1 MSVDALIMPPVWQV
15 FAQGERVGFHAVDR
29 TKFPLYSGVI
39 DGFEGVSSPNNQ
51 YLLSLV
57 SEVISYVFFLA
68 CWPVLSWFR
77 VKTLFRTQASKARR
91 SAALHRLSA
100 VEMSSNVPLSA
111 AQWAHSS
118 KRPND
123 LEIAAPDGFRSVS
136 FPLCSGPSAL
146 ADGPA
151 FLPCS
156 TLVRVRF
163 LPAFLVQKI
172 LTNRECFDV

>member
-1 MSVDALIMPPVWQV
+1 MSVAAFLMPPVWQV
-15 FAQGERVGFHAVDR
+15 FAQGKRVVFHAMDR
-29 TKFPLYSGVI
+29 MKFPLYSGVI
-39 DGFEGVSSPNNQ
+39 GGFEGVSSQSNR
-51 YLLSLV
+51 YRLSLV
-57 SEVISYVFFLA
+57 PEVISYVFFLA

-77 VKTLFRTQASKARR
+77 VKTLLRTQSSKARR
-91 SAALHRLSA
+91 
-100 VEMSSNVPLSA
+100 SA

-118 KRPND
+118 NRPND

-136 FPLCSGPSAL
+136 FPLYSGPSAL